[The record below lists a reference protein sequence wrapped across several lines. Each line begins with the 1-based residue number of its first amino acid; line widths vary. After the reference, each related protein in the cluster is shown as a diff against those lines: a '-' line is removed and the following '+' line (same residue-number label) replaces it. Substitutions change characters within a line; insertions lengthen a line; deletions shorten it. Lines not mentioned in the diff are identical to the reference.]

1 MGDAVD
7 SKSPVPKQA
16 RDRIGAVLGSE
27 YSTRK
32 MFFELM
38 KAAMMDAIVK
48 TSNQEKE
55 GLTMSFLSIASGAS
69 VWRGYEYF
77 TEKKV
82 RSLTK
87 KSDTQFAAFVKG
99 TGSAPYSVLIDI
111 EHPRKSVCT
120 CPHASGRRIICKH
133 MVATYF
139 TAFPEEAKRFY
150 DEAVAYEE
158 EEERRQE
165 EREDKLIAFIGKC
178 KKQELQQMLLQLL
191 FDGPE
196 WQYERFLEEHWIE

>member
-1 MGDAVD
+1 MQENSFSG
-7 SKSPVPKQA
+7 
-16 RDRIGAVLGSE
+16 
-27 YSTRK
+27 
-32 MFFELM
+32 LM
-38 KAAMMDAIVK
+38 KAAMDAIVK
-48 TSNQEKE
+48 TSHQKKE
-55 GLTMSFLSIASGAS
+55 GVTMSLLSIASGAS

-82 RSLTK
+82 HGLTK
-87 KSDTQFAAFVKG
+87 KNDAQFTASVKG
-99 TGSAPYSVLIDI
+99 TGSEPYLVSIDV

-139 TAFPEEAKRFY
+139 TAFPEEAKCFY

-158 EEERRQE
+158 EELRQE
-165 EREDKLIAFIGKC
+165 EREDKLIAYIGKC
-178 KKQELQQMLLQLL
+178 KKQELQQMLIQLL

>member
-1 MGDAVD
+1 M
-7 SKSPVPKQA
+7 SLLS
-16 RDRIGAVLGSE
+16 
-27 YSTRK
+27 
-32 MFFELM
+32 
-38 KAAMMDAIVK
+38 AA
-48 TSNQEKE
+48 SY
-55 GLTMSFLSIASGAS
+55 AS
-69 VWRGYEYF
+69 VRWGYDYF

-82 RSLTK
+82 CSLTK

-99 TGSAPYSVLIDI
+99 GGREPYSVLIDV
-111 EHPRKSVCT
+111 EHPRKSACT

-133 MVATYF
+133 MVATFF

-150 DEAVAYEE
+150 GEVVAQEE

-165 EREDKLIAFIGKC
+165 EREDKLIAYIGKC

-196 WQYERFLEEHWIE
+196 WQYERFLEEHWIS